1 MSERTYNLAA
11 LRRLTVAERIQLVGD
26 LWDSVATDSP
36 DEAMPMTPE
45 LAAELDRRAEGV
57 GDGSAEMLS
66 WDEVQERIR
75 RRTMHRP

>member
-1 MSERTYNLAA
+1 MTERTYDLSA

-26 LWDSVATDSP
+26 LWDSVAADSP
-36 DEAMPMTPE
+36 DEAMPITPE
-45 LAAELDRRAEGV
+45 LASELDRRARAVAEGSEQV
-57 GDGSAEMLS
+57 LP